1 MNGTWPTAKSRWAIE
16 LWNDAEMVALE
27 TGVSN
32 NCRHIQTHWPS
43 VKREASTQKRVF
55 VWLI

>member
-1 MNGTWPTAKSRWAIE
+1 MNETWPTAKSRWAME

-27 TGVSN
+27 TGFSN
-32 NCRHIQTHWPS
+32 NCRHIQTLRPS
-43 VKREASTQKRVF
+43 VKSEAFTQKRVF